1 MVWIELE
8 SFLLGSPSFADELVW
23 CEAFECLEP
32 TSKIIGVHEVAQM
45 SSQLIVTVVVVA
57 LDGSLLDSPVH
68 PLHLTIGPRMF
79 GLGQSM
85 LDTMLTAE
93 LVEAMN
99 PKAGRPAI
107 AIARQIGECLIPG
120 FDGAFLSNDWTEALW
135 AKFFTG
141 APPRQRRSVE
151 RYKIVKRA

>member
-8 SFLLGSPSFADELVW
+8 SFRLGSPAFADELVW

-57 LDGSLLDSPVH
+57 LDGSLLDSPFH

-85 LDTMLTAE
+85 LDTALTAD

-107 AIARQIGECLIPG
+107 AIAQHIGELIPAATRI
-120 FDGAFLSNDWTEALW
+120 D
-135 AKFFTG
+135 
-141 APPRQRRSVE
+141 
-151 RYKIVKRA
+151 RYGPTASFRLTL